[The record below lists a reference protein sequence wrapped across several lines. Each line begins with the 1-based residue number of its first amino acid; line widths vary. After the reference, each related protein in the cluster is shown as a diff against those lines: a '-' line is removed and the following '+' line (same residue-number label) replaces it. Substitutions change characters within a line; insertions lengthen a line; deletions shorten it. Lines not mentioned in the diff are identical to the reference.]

1 MNTIMIIDN
10 DKSFSKYIAELIHHE
25 GFETF
30 ELSTIEDG
38 FKQLSVHKCSLLIYA
53 VDLPENNGWKF
64 IEKVKLAHPSLPVIV
79 ISNQKNIEL
88 AADAIK
94 KGALDYFS
102 KPPDV
107 NRFLVSVR
115 NALMSNQSVNGIIK
129 YRQKSGKMQH
139 IVGISDSIKRIN
151 EMIEIVAPTDA
162 RVLITGKNGVGKELI
177 AKWIHEK
184 SNRNEGPMV
193 EVNCAAIPN
202 ELIESELFGH
212 EKGAFTSALKQ
223 HSGKF
228 EQANGGTLFLDE
240 IGDMSLSAQAKVLR
254 VLQEKKI
261 SRVGSDRTIPIDV
274 RVITA
279 TNKDLIKECRLN
291 HFRLDLYHRIAVII
305 INVPSLNERAED
317 IPVLIDYFLEQL
329 SDEYGWPLKPIEPQA
344 VFALQQ
350 HYWSGN
356 IRELKNVVERL
367 LILSGEI
374 ITLTDVVNFVSPE
387 FNLDRV

>member
-1 MNTIMIIDN
+1 MIIDT
-10 DKSFSKYIAELIHHE
+10 DKTNIKYLTELFKLE
-25 GFETF
+25 GYK
-30 ELSTIEDG
+30 TIEFSNIEDA
-38 FKQLSVHKCSLLIYA
+38 FKKLSEKKISLLICDI
-53 VDLPENNGWKF
+53 DLPELEGVKF
-64 IEKVKLAHPSLPVIV
+64 IEKVKLINSLLPIII
-79 ISNQKNIEL
+79 ISNQKNIET
-88 AADAIK
+88 AADVIK
-94 KGALDYFS
+94 KGAVDYFS
-102 KPPDV
+102 KPADV
-107 NRFLVSVR
+107 NRLLVSVR
-115 NALMSNQSVNGIIK
+115 NAMKSNHIENGNSKHRFKAVN
-129 YRQKSGKMQH
+129 MQH

-184 SNRNEGPMV
+184 SYRNEGPMV

-212 EKGAFTSALKQ
+212 EKGSFTSALKQ

-254 VLQEKKI
+254 VLQEKI
-261 SRVGSDRTIPIDV
+261 ITRVGADRSIPVDV

-279 TNKDLIKECRLN
+279 TNKDLIKECRMN
-291 HFRLDLYHRIAVII
+291 NFRLDLYHRIAVII

-329 SDEYGWPLKPIEPQA
+329 SQEYGWPVKSIEPQA

-367 LILSGEI
+367 VILSGEI